1 VLVEPPPELYQGLPL
16 VEPPL
21 ELLKKLLMKSSVGSS
36 EATCEGYMMS
46 KRVDRKVQSK
56 VKKFRKWTCCA
67 FSTGAG
73 MFGEGVTPNGDNT

>member
-56 VKKFRKWTCCA
+56 VKSLESEPAVHFPPVPVCLVK
-67 FSTGAG
+67 
-73 MFGEGVTPNGDNT
+73 E